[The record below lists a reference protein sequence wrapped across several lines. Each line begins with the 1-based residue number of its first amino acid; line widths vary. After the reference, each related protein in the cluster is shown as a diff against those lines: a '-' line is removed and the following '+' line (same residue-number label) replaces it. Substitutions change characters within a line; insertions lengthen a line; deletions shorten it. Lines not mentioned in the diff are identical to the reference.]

1 MKTKKSVVAIAN
13 ITAVVIIILLL
24 FPLIMLIL
32 NAFRETG
39 DIYSKPLGLPNKL
52 FVGNFS
58 YIFQQ
63 TQFTRIFIN
72 SFIIAIV
79 TTLFGIIVTS
89 LSGYA
94 ISRFNFKGKNL
105 LLGWLLASQAF
116 PGILLVIGIFTLYN
130 KLGLY
135 NSLIG
140 LIILHTMATI
150 PFSSSLMTSYFDS
163 IPRELEEA
171 ALIDGCT
178 QFKALRKVIFPL
190 AIPGIIA
197 VGTFT
202 FLLSWNEFL
211 FALVMMRES
220 IKQTLPVFLNTS
232 FVGTGGAVEWGS
244 LSAAA
249 LLTALPPILI
259 FLFAQR
265 YLIGGLT
272 KGAIK

>member
-39 DIYSKPLGLPNKL
+39 DIYSKPLGLPPNKL

-94 ISRFNFKGKNL
+94 ISRFSFKGKI
-105 LLGWLLASQAF
+105 S
-116 PGILLVIGIFTLYN
+116 
-130 KLGLY
+130 
-135 NSLIG
+135 
-140 LIILHTMATI
+140 
-150 PFSSSLMTSYFDS
+150 
-163 IPRELEEA
+163 
-171 ALIDGCT
+171 C
-178 QFKALRKVIFPL
+178 
-190 AIPGIIA
+190 
-197 VGTFT
+197 
-202 FLLSWNEFL
+202 
-211 FALVMMRES
+211 
-220 IKQTLPVFLNTS
+220 
-232 FVGTGGAVEWGS
+232 
-244 LSAAA
+244 
-249 LLTALPPILI
+249 
-259 FLFAQR
+259 
-265 YLIGGLT
+265 
-272 KGAIK
+272 

>member
-39 DIYSKPLGLPNKL
+39 DIYSKPLGLPPNKL

-94 ISRFNFKGKNL
+94 ISRFSFKGKNL

-135 NSLIG
+135 NSLVG

-202 FLLSWNEFL
+202 FYFL
-211 FALVMMRES
+211 GMNF
-220 IKQTLPVFLNTS
+220 FL
-232 FVGTGGAVEWGS
+232 
-244 LSAAA
+244 
-249 LLTALPPILI
+249 
-259 FLFAQR
+259 R
-265 YLIGGLT
+265 
-272 KGAIK
+272 